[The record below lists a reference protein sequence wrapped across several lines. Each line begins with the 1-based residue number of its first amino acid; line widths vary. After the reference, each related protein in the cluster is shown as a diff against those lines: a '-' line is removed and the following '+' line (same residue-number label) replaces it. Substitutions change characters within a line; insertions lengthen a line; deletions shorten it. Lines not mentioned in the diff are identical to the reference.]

1 MVHSGAMIFI
11 VFNNIFGLTRKSI
24 LRIIFVHHYENNLE
38 SRDFLKSKLVY
49 FKQIM
54 KKFL

>member
-1 MVHSGAMIFI
+1 MVPSGAMLFI
-11 VFNNIFGLTRKSI
+11 VFNYIFGLTRKSI
-24 LRIIFVHHYENNLE
+24 LRIIFVHHHKNNLE
-38 SRDFLKSKLVY
+38 SRDFIKSKLVY